1 VPASTA
7 PQPAQ
12 PEQLLPAPPPEPVKL
27 VAPPPAAT
35 GSPFAVQLRIDLPVM
50 LGSGAIALGSELAK
64 SELPGPYCGLSC
76 DPGSLNALDRTVVG
90 NNSEV
95 ARKVSDVFLGVNIGL
110 PFALDLIDVLVN
122 RSSDGM
128 RGYGLDFLVLAEV
141 LAVNAALNNVVKFA
155 VRRPRPLVY
164 DPTQDEASRREPDA
178 ALSFYSGHSS
188 TSFSMATAY
197 SYLFM
202 LRHPGSKLIVPVWI
216 LSEGMAA
223 ATAYLR
229 VDAGKHFWTDV
240 LTGALVGSALGVLIP
255 YLHHRVMPKTL
266 LTRLAG
272 SGRNALHWLA
282 VPTMSTD
289 GAGLL
294 VTVY

>member
-1 VPASTA
+1 M
-7 PQPAQ
+7 
-12 PEQLLPAPPPEPVKL
+12 
-27 VAPPPAAT
+27 
-35 GSPFAVQLRIDLPVM
+35 IDLPVV

-64 SELPGPYCGLSC
+64 SELPGPYCGFSC
-76 DPGSLNALDRTVVG
+76 DPANLNALDRTVVG
-90 NNSEV
+90 NRSDV
-95 ARKVSDVFLGVNIGL
+95 ARKVSDVFLGASIGL
-110 PFALDLIDVLVN
+110 PFALDLIDVLAN
-122 RSSDGM
+122 RPGDGM
-128 RGYGLDFLVLAEV
+128 RGYGQDFLVLAEV
-141 LAVNAALNNVVKFA
+141 LIVNVALNNVVKFA

-164 DPTQDEASRREPDA
+164 DPAQDDAARSEPDA

-202 LRHPGSKLIVPVWI
+202 LRHPGSKLIVPVWL

-229 VDAGKHFWTDV
+229 VAAGKHFWTDV
-240 LTGALVGSALGVLIP
+240 LTGALVGSALGILIP

-266 LTRLAG
+266 PASLAR
-272 SGRNALHWLA
+272 SGLHLLA
-282 VPTMSTD
+282 VPTISTD

-294 VTVY
+294 VSVY